1 MNVKASLLVITIAT
15 FLSCTKHD
23 DKNKL
28 YYKAI
33 NNQDTAYLSINRL
46 ENKFYGQL
54 EIRYGGQGVKDSGA
68 VSGLIKADS
77 LRGNFNFA
85 PYGGGEYQRKPIIF
99 LEKDGK
105 LILGKGATYTLFK
118 ITYFRKD
125 VPLDFSRPEFVFE
138 EKKISRKRN

>member
-1 MNVKASLLVITIAT
+1 MNIKVPLLIIIVAT
-15 FLSCTKHD
+15 LLSCTLHD

-46 ENKFYGQL
+46 EHKFYGQL
-54 EIRYGGQGVKDSGA
+54 EIRYGGQGIKDSGT

-85 PYGGGEYQRKPIIF
+85 PYGGGQHQQKPIIF
-99 LEKDGK
+99 LKKDGK
-105 LILGKGATYTLFK
+105 LILGKGATYSLFK
-118 ITYFRKD
+118 IVYFRKD
-125 VPLDFSRPEFVFE
+125 VPIDFSNPEFVFE
-138 EKKISRKRN
+138 EIKNKP